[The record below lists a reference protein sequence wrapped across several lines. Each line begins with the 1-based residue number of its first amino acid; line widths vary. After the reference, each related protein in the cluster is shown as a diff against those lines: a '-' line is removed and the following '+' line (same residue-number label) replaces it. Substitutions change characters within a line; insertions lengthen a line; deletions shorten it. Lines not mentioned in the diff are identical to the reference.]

1 MFLWYLTASEGLGT
15 MDVYDKMSFV
25 LSRIPGGPAQEPDRK
40 IPFCLIP
47 DSQLQSKRSTYL
59 TGFVLAGGASRRMGR
74 PKATLLIV

>member
-1 MFLWYLTASEGLGT
+1 
-15 MDVYDKMSFV
+15 MDVYDKMCFV
-25 LSRIPGGPAQEPDRK
+25 LSRIPGGSAQEPGRK

-47 DSQLQSKRSTYL
+47 DSQLQSKQSTYL